1 MKEELEYLDYT
12 LKKLDEE
19 IDDSKLKIKNIKELY
34 KFDYEAML
42 EEKERLE
49 KEIAS
54 LTKAKLKPYF
64 ARIDFQSK
72 TNFDKCLLIR
82 FITKNSITILTNS
95 NSILQDCGEP
105 IFLDK

>member
-42 EEKERLE
+42 EEKDKLE
-49 KEIAS
+49 K
-54 LTKAKLKPYF
+54 
-64 ARIDFQSK
+64 
-72 TNFDKCLLIR
+72 IR
-82 FITKNSITILTNS
+82 ALNKYIEENNRKISFKIMEKR
-95 NSILQDCGEP
+95 Q
-105 IFLDK
+105 

>member
-42 EEKERLE
+42 EEKDKLE
-49 KEIAS
+49 KEVVS
-54 LTKAKLKPYF
+54 LTKAKLK
-64 ARIDFQSK
+64 
-72 TNFDKCLLIR
+72 LIL
-82 FITKNSITILTNS
+82 INVILV
-95 NSILQDCGEP
+95 
-105 IFLDK
+105 KKV

>member
-42 EEKERLE
+42 EEKERL
-49 KEIAS
+49 
-54 LTKAKLKPYF
+54 
-64 ARIDFQSK
+64 
-72 TNFDKCLLIR
+72 
-82 FITKNSITILTNS
+82 
-95 NSILQDCGEP
+95 
-105 IFLDK
+105 